1 MILAAISLIFV
12 VALLLGAYG
21 VGYQLPTTPL
31 EAWAFIAGVVAVY
44 FATLEKPISW
54 PIGLVNVTLY
64 GIIFLD
70 QKLYANMALQGFYF
84 VTGVMG
90 WVWWLQKRPEK
101 ALPVQSGWRF
111 ALGAAALALALSWP
125 AAQLLI
131 SVGGAA
137 SYWDGLTTMVSLAA
151 QWMLVRKRIENW
163 WLWLAV
169 DAIYIALYLSLGL
182 WLTALLFFVYMLLCV
197 KGLYEWRAKLAA

>member
-1 MILAAISLIFV
+1 MILAFASLLFFA
-12 VALLLGAYG
+12 ALLLGAYG
-21 VGYQLPTTPL
+21 IGFQLPTTPM

-44 FATLEKPISW
+44 YATLEKPISW

-64 GIIFLD
+64 GIVFFQ

-90 WVWWLQKRPEK
+90 WVSWLQNRPEK
-101 ALPVQSGWRF
+101 ALPIRRGWRF
-111 ALGAAALALALSWP
+111 ALAAVALSLALSWP
-125 AAQLLI
+125 AAEFLI
-131 SVGGAA
+131 SLGGAA

-163 WLWLAV
+163 WLWLGV
-169 DAIYIALYLSLGL
+169 NVISIALYLSIGL

-197 KGLYEWRAKLAA
+197 KGLSEWRAKLPA